1 MNPSF
6 EPADWE
12 AEALLPARLLA
23 GTPPA
28 VREKVRRVERC
39 LYLLILEQLKPEPG
53 APALAHEVR
62 ALVAELSIVARAL
75 HGICGI
81 DGLEA
86 VAGALD
92 EILRETVPLLDPPG
106 ALPEEEAA
114 TPAAEGGIR
123 PFAFQLSRDPL
134 FRDTAQAL
142 GDFLASLQIEPGRS
156 ERLAA
161 LYQDLLWIRAVLK
174 HHIARR
180 GEISCLRQGDS
191 ALCATAGML
200 ASRLEAP
207 LEGLRQAV
215 ETSEAA
221 A

>member
-62 ALVAELSIVARAL
+62 ALVTELAIVSRAL
-75 HGICGI
+75 HGL

-92 EILRETVPLLDPPG
+92 AVLRETLPSLE
-106 ALPEEEAA
+106 ALGTLSNAESE
-114 TPAAEGGIR
+114 PAGEGGIR

-142 GDFLASLQIEPGRS
+142 GDFLSSLQIESGRA

-161 LYQDLLWIRAVLK
+161 LYQDLLWIRAVLQ

-180 GEISCLRQGDS
+180 GEISCLRQGES
-191 ALCATAGML
+191 VLCATAGML

>member
-12 AEALLPARLLA
+12 TAALLPARLLA
-23 GTPPA
+23 GAPPE
-28 VREKVRRVERC
+28 VCQKVRRVERC
-39 LYLLILEQLKPEPG
+39 LYLLILEQLKPDPG
-53 APALAHEVR
+53 APAMAHEVR
-62 ALVAELSIVARAL
+62 ALVEELAIVARAL
-75 HGICGI
+75 HDL
-81 DGLEA
+81 DGLEG

-92 EILRETVPLLDPPG
+92 AVLRETRPSLE
-106 ALPEEEAA
+106 ALGTLSNADSE
-114 TPAAEGGIR
+114 PAGEGGIR

-142 GDFLASLQIEPGRS
+142 GDFLASLQIESGRA

-161 LYQDLLWIRAVLK
+161 LYQDLLWIRAVLQ

-180 GEISCLRQGDS
+180 GEISCLRHGDS
-191 ALCATAGML
+191 VLCAAAGAL
-200 ASRLEAP
+200 AARLEAP
-207 LEGLRQAV
+207 LEELRQAV

>member
-6 EPADWE
+6 KPADWE
-12 AEALLPARLLA
+12 TAALLPARLLA
-23 GTPPA
+23 GAPPE
-28 VREKVRRVERC
+28 VCQKVRRVERC
-39 LYLLILEQLKPEPG
+39 LYLLILEQLKPDPG
-53 APALAHEVR
+53 APAMAHEVR
-62 ALVAELSIVARAL
+62 ALVEELAIVARAL
-75 HGICGI
+75 HDL
-81 DGLEA
+81 DGLEG

-92 EILRETVPLLDPPG
+92 AVLRETRPSLE
-106 ALPEEEAA
+106 ALGTLSNADSE
-114 TPAAEGGIR
+114 PAGEGGIR

-142 GDFLASLQIEPGRS
+142 GDFLASLQIESGRA

-161 LYQDLLWIRAVLK
+161 LYQDLLWIRAVLQ

-180 GEISCLRQGDS
+180 GEISCLRPGDS
-191 ALCATAGML
+191 VLCAAAGAL
-200 ASRLEAP
+200 AARLEGP

>member
-12 AEALLPARLLA
+12 TAALLPARLLA
-23 GTPPA
+23 GAPSA
-28 VREKVRRVERC
+28 VRQKVRRVERC

-62 ALVAELSIVARAL
+62 ALVEELAIVARAL
-75 HGICGI
+75 RDL

-92 EILRETVPLLDPPG
+92 AVLRETRPSLE
-106 ALPEEEAA
+106 ALGTLSNADSEP
-114 TPAAEGGIR
+114 PAAERGIR

-134 FRDTAQAL
+134 FRNTAQAL
-142 GDFLASLQIEPGRS
+142 GDFLVSLQIESGRA

-161 LYQDLLWIRAVLK
+161 LYQDLLWIRAVLQ

-180 GEISCLRQGDS
+180 GEISCLRHGDS
-191 ALCATAGML
+191 VLCAAAGAL
-200 ASRLEAP
+200 AARLEAP
-207 LEGLRQAV
+207 LEELRQAV